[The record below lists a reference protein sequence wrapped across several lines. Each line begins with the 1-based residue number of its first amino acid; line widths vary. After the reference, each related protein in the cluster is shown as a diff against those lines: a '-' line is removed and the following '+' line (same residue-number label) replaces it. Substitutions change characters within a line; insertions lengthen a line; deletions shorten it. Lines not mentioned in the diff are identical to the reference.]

1 MSEDIIIDLIYHY
14 YSTTSLIHSRITPF
28 RKYQHQKN
36 EDFDS
41 FMTRAQRI
49 ITGANIP
56 TLTIDQLAILIHV
69 DMMTNRYLIEEVHK
83 DFENIFSMT
92 YSQALYKFRSIH
104 NVLALSKTKKN
115 MMEKGKGP

>member
-41 FMTRAQRI
+41 FMTRAETI
-49 ITGANIP
+49 IASANIP
-56 TLTIDQLAILIHV
+56 TLTIDQLAILTHV
-69 DMMTNRYLIEEVHK
+69 NMMTNRHLIEEVHK
-83 DFENIFSMT
+83 NFENIFAKT
-92 YSQALYKFRSIH
+92 YNQVLYKF
-104 NVLALSKTKKN
+104 
-115 MMEKGKGP
+115 